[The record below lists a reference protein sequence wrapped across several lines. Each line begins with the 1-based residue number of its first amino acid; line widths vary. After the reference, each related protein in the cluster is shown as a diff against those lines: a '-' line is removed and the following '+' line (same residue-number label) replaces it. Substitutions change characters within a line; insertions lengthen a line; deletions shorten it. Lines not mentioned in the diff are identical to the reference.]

1 MGEKAERSNSPVSD
15 GCVPVPSALPAVSN
29 SVALREFTP
38 AAASEPTGSKVSI
51 SYNSMSA
58 ATLPLTS
65 ALSGRGGMSTAH
77 SRRKGGPM
85 TLYVRSGSS
94 DNRDWT
100 GSREEMKGEK
110 QNYAEQTALVIGERG
125 PVEMSSNFIREA
137 LTMGSTVTRAVKDAI
152 PGFVKPKKRGR
163 SVTELLVFIFF
174 MVVFIFLFRIA
185 EEQIQWMIRVVTY
198 DNEQNVIVAASLTE
212 QLLEKANE
220 VNELMK
226 PFKRTPSDVLEKETT
241 KLKEM
246 TKLQEDSI
254 KHLHSRMLYPGPV
267 EDVKFLVEEHVAYK
281 TNLAKIVK
289 EELEWLEDK
298 KQERRGRRANPNESV
313 VRMKQLEKEGSNPN
327 DRKRMAELQRQREFP
342 KQQAYLRQRSDIIMS
357 KTATGV
363 IGIWNEYFSSYFISR
378 VVAVLVLF
386 LLTVLYLRLY

>member
-1 MGEKAERSNSPVSD
+1 MSEKAERSASPVSD
-15 GCVPVPSALPAVSN
+15 GCFPVPPALPAVNN
-29 SVALREFTP
+29 SVVSREFAP
-38 AAASEPTGSKVSI
+38 AAPSEPTGSKISI
-51 SYNSMSA
+51 PYTSMSA

-94 DNRDWT
+94 DNRDWA

-110 QNYAEQTALVIGERG
+110 RDYAEQTALAHGERD
-125 PVEMSSNFIREA
+125 PVEMSSNLIREA

-152 PGFVKPKKRGR
+152 PGFVKPKRRGR
-163 SVTELLVFIFF
+163 SVTEPLVFIFF

-185 EEQIQWMIRVVTY
+185 EEQIQWMIRVVTF
-198 DNEQNVIVAASLTE
+198 DNEQNVIVATSLTE

-226 PFKRTPSDVLEKETT
+226 PVKRTPSDVLEKEKT

-246 TKLQEDSI
+246 TELQEASI

-281 TNLAKIVK
+281 TNLAKMVR

-298 KQERRGRRANPNESV
+298 KQERRGRRVNPDESLV
-313 VRMKQLEKEGSNPN
+313 GMRQVEKEGTNSN
-327 DRKRMAELQRQREFP
+327 DRKRMAGLQQQREFP
-342 KQQAYLRQRSDIIMS
+342 KQQAYLLQKGEITMP
-357 KTATGV
+357 KKATGV
-363 IGIWNEYFSSYFISR
+363 IGIWKEYFSSYLMNRI
-378 VVAVLVLF
+378 VAVLVLF
-386 LLTVLYLRLY
+386 LLTVLYLRLS